1 MREEM
6 DRKSFHTAIDT
17 ALSGLQENPYLYQ
30 RVIAQENGKEEIIV
44 KKRLSVGL
52 VLAIVLMLITV
63 TAVAAVLLTRQ
74 EIVEQVAVP
83 LAVENDTGVG
93 VQGSFTNDQLAKLI
107 RTLHENGFTME
118 ENSRIMQA
126 MQNGQGYY
134 EEETIMEICRQAFGG
149 NFYTWTLEEQDW
161 YNHLMVDIGWFEEY
175 ESCLPGPE
183 NMTYE
188 EAEAFAFASLTAK
201 YGKDLDPTNRESYAL
216 SRQFV
221 RDIENGGAETWVFSL
236 DPKNIFLGYY
246 TVTFEDQN
254 PKDSLYIWGNI
265 PDWSQPYTGD
275 QLLSKFQSVYGWS
288 QGSWPN
294 EAWTLLHEMMQN
306 AVLDETGRDY
316 AACKGYALTEYPAR
330 MATEIRREEAVAAA
344 KAAQGDSRA
353 ALDSAVLTAYEGKR
367 QWLIGLIVYQPV
379 DGTKE
384 NAAGKYVA
392 AIDSTNGNV
401 ISLRKQTADD
411 DASMAFVPEA
421 AYRKAREGILQA
433 SDYFR
438 IAAEAVQKKYP
449 GLDLLNEDAYEARDW
464 GGGKNHNIHFIS
476 RNIRTGN
483 ASATVAA
490 DGTVSD
496 IIADIEELNGDNL
509 FNRYKAVYGYFGQ
522 WDQSTW
528 VQLSRDMD
536 TLEPTTTDGK
546 LLKMGHYPDE
556 SSVSIRHE
564 KAQALAIAA
573 SGKRTAE
580 VNTCVLIGADPHPVW
595 KIRLLTD
602 DPASPVI
609 ELDAETGDVVATDIF
624 KTDYTPSYVL
634 YSTEKNW
641 RKMELE
647 ADGPVQ
653 MAVKAVTYAYG
664 DLWAD
669 FPELEVLN
677 PDYYETKQEGLSVR
691 FLGRWKGM
699 KSYEVQL
706 DENGYIIHCAEYA
719 AESQEE
725 RPSILSGNTENI
737 TNDLYSL
744 YLPPSDAPAPRADG
758 KPWIYGMDFAPAEY
772 WEQLD
777 ETMRQLGVNAL
788 NLEEKEREWRDQYG
802 NYEFWP
808 QKLKMCAFMLATTPE
823 DVIAQGE
830 TFTYPIFPDPE
841 KKPEEEIVGIAT
853 AALHA
858 DADESMG
865 AEWADSLSVSI
876 ILNSDSFL
884 MDRIEYAGMP
894 CWQVE
899 FEAFEEEYQ
908 AWNTKYYIIVSE
920 DGDVLF
926 SELSLNG
933 NG

>member
-1 MREEM
+1 MHEELNQ
-6 DRKSFHTAIDT
+6 KEFHEAIDT
-17 ALSGLQENPYLYQ
+17 TLSGLQGNPFLAQ
-30 RVIAQENGKEEIIV
+30 RIINQERKGEPVV

-52 VLAIVLMLITV
+52 VLAIVLMLIAMTAL
-63 TAVAAVLLTRQ
+63 AVALLSPK

-83 LAVENDTGVG
+83 LAVENDTGIG
-93 VQGSFTNDQLAKLI
+93 VQGSFTNDQLAELI
-107 RTLHENGFTME
+107 RTLNENGFTME
-118 ENSRIMQA
+118 ENNRIMQA

-149 NFYTWTLEEQDW
+149 SFYTWTLEQQDW
-161 YNHLMVDIGWFEEY
+161 FNHLMVDIGWFEEY

-221 RDIENGGAETWVFSL
+221 RDIENGGKETWVFSL

-254 PKDSLYIWGNI
+254 PKESLYIWGDV

-275 QLLSKFQSVYGWS
+275 QLLNKFQSVYGWS
-288 QGSWPN
+288 QGSWPA

-306 AVLDETGRDY
+306 AVLDEIGRHY
-316 AACKGYALTEYPAR
+316 TACKGYALTEYPAT
-330 MATEIRREEAVAAA
+330 METEISREEAVTAA

-353 ALDSAVLTAYEGKR
+353 ALDSAVLTEYEGKR
-367 QWLIGLIVYQPV
+367 QWLIGLTLYQPEDGPKDDTAGNYVVTV
-379 DGTKE
+379 DSA
-384 NAAGKYVA
+384 NGK
-392 AIDSTNGNV
+392 V
-401 ISLRKQTADD
+401 ISLQKQTADD
-411 DASMAFVPEA
+411 DTSMAFVPEA
-421 AYRKAREGILQA
+421 AYRKAREGVLQL
-433 SDYFR
+433 SDYIR
-438 IAAEAVQKKYP
+438 IAAEAIQAKYP

-464 GGGKNHNIHFIS
+464 GGKNHSIHFIS
-476 RNIRTGN
+476 RNIRKGN

-496 IIADIEELNGDNL
+496 VTADIEELNGDNI

-522 WDQSTW
+522 WDQRTW

-536 TLEPTTTDGK
+536 TLEPTTADGK
-546 LLKMGHYPDE
+546 LLKMGHYPEED
-556 SSVSIRHE
+556 SVSIRHE
-564 KAQALAIAA
+564 KAQELAIAA

-609 ELDAETGDVVATDIF
+609 ELDAETGEVVAEDIF

-634 YSTEKNW
+634 YSMEKNW

-647 ADGPVQ
+647 TDGPVQ

-677 PDYYETKQEGLSVR
+677 PDYYETQQDRLSVR

-706 DENGYIIHCAEYA
+706 DESGYIIHCAEYA

-725 RPSILSGNTENI
+725 HPSILSGNTENI
-737 TNDLYSL
+737 TNDLSSL
-744 YLPPSDAPAPRADG
+744 YLPPADAPAPRADG
-758 KPWIYGMDFAPAEY
+758 KPWIYGMEFAPAEY

-777 ETMRQLGVNAL
+777 ETMSQLGVNAL
-788 NLEEKEREWRDQYG
+788 NLEAKEREWRDQYG

-808 QKLKMCAFMLATTPE
+808 QKQKVCAFILATTPDE
-823 DVIAQGE
+823 IIAQGE
-830 TFTYPIFPDPE
+830 TFTYPVFPDPE
-841 KKPEEEIVGIAT
+841 KKSEEEIIRIAM

-858 DADESMG
+858 DADETMG
-865 AEWADSLSVSI
+865 AEWADALSVSMC
-876 ILNSDSFL
+876 LNSDGFL
-884 MDRIEYAGMP
+884 MDRNEYARMP
-894 CWQVE
+894 CWNVE
-899 FEAFEEEYQ
+899 FEEFEEEYQ

-920 DGDVLF
+920 DGEILF